1 MHHRLLNC
9 VWAVLVPFSYA
20 MCQTPAVPSAGTVTH
35 PLSEPG
41 DPPGLAEL
49 LKHAPRIVERPL
61 ITGRQAVVTSLEPLA
76 SMAGMRVLQQGGNAF
91 DAAVATAVALTV
103 LDPRMSSVGGNGFA
117 TIYVAKT
124 HEVRALNFYG
134 SAPQRAITDVYKG
147 KDYSHGFLSVPVPS
161 CLKGY
166 ETLHKAYGRLRWEQ
180 VLQPA
185 IELAEN
191 GFVLPQELADFIRV
205 YGDEFAKFPP
215 AARVFLPGGQALK
228 AGDIFRQ
235 PDLARTLK
243 GIAEHGADYFYRGEV
258 ATRIAQFF
266 QESGGVLTADD
277 LANYQAKWVTP
288 ISTSYRGY
296 TVYTQPPSS
305 SAVAVLEQLN
315 MLEGYDLK
323 ALGHNS
329 PEYLHLLGEVMRLA
343 VADRNRYVG
352 DPEFVRVPIDKLI
365 SKEYAA
371 ERRKLIHLD
380 STMSV
385 ATAGDFG
392 KPEETHTTHLNVVDA
407 DGSMVA
413 LTQTLGDFF
422 GSHVVAADTGILLS
436 NEMRHLHLDPSDP
449 SHLEPGKRSR
459 SNESPIIILK
469 DGKPYMAIGT
479 PGSDGIWQ
487 HLVQVI
493 ANVIDFGMD
502 IQTAIT
508 VPRMRTGGVE
518 AGTKIAPLFVVED
531 RIPTATMDAL
541 RAKGYQ
547 IRPIE
552 RSGAVN
558 GIIIDSS
565 TGFRLGGA
573 DPREDG
579 YALGW

>member
-1 MHHRLLNC
+1 MPCRLGSCAL
-9 VWAVLVPFSYA
+9 AVLLALSYA
-20 MCQTPAVPSAGTVTH
+20 ICQNPTTSSSASTH

-49 LKHAPRIVERPL
+49 IKSHPRIIERPL
-61 ITGRQAVVTSLEPLA
+61 ITGRQAMVTSLEPLA

-91 DAAVATAVALTV
+91 DAAVATAIALTV
-103 LDPRMSSVGGNGFA
+103 VDPRMSSVGGNGFA

-134 SAPQRAITDVYKG
+134 SAPQRATVDVYKG

-166 ETLHKAYGRLRWEQ
+166 ETLHKAYGRLPWAQ
-180 VLQPA
+180 VLAPA
-185 IELAEN
+185 IELADN
-191 GFVLPQELADFIRV
+191 GFVLTKPLGDFIPE
-205 YGDEFAKFPP
+205 DEFAKFPST
-215 AARVFLPGGQALK
+215 ARVFLPNGRALK
-228 AGDIFRQ
+228 TGDIFRQ

-243 GIAEHGADYFYRGEV
+243 GVAEHGTHYFYRGAV
-258 ATRIAQFF
+258 ATRMAKFF
-266 QESGGVLTADD
+266 AENGGVLTADD
-277 LANYQAKWVTP
+277 LASYQAKWVAP
-288 ISTSYRGY
+288 ISTTYRGY
-296 TVYTQPPSS
+296 TIYTQPPSS

-329 PEYLHLLGEVMRLA
+329 PAYLHLLGEVMRLA

-352 DPEFVRVPIDKLI
+352 DPEFIKVPVDKLV
-365 SKEYAA
+365 SKQYAA

-392 KPEETHTTHLNVVDA
+392 KPEEAHTTHLNVVDA
-407 DGSMVA
+407 DGNMVA

-422 GSHVVAADTGILLS
+422 GSHLVAADTGVLLS
-436 NEMRHLHLDPSDP
+436 DEMRHLHLDPNDP
-449 SHLEPGKRSR
+449 SRLEPGKRSR

-469 DGKPYMAIGT
+469 DGKPYMAVGT

-502 IQTAIT
+502 IQSAIT
-508 VPRMRTGGVE
+508 APRMRVGGSTE
-518 AGTKIAPLFVVED
+518 AGTEIKPIFLVED
-531 RIPTATMDAL
+531 RIPAVTMDAL
-541 RAKGYQ
+541 RVKGYE
-547 IRPIE
+547 IRPIGF
-552 RSGAVN
+552 SGAVN
-558 GIIIDSS
+558 GIMIDPS

-573 DPREDG
+573 DPRENG

>member
-1 MHHRLLNC
+1 MRYRLGGCAL
-9 VWAVLVPFSYA
+9 VVLVALSNA
-20 MCQTPAVPSAGTVTH
+20 ICQEPSVGTH

-49 LKHAPRIVERPL
+49 LKRHPRIVERPL
-61 ITGRQAVVTSLEPLA
+61 ITGRQAMVTSLEPLA

-103 LDPRMSSVGGNGFA
+103 VDPRMSSVGGNGFA

-134 SAPQRAITDVYKG
+134 SAPQRATLDVYKS
-147 KDYSHGFLSVPVPS
+147 KDYSHGYLSVPVPS

-166 ETLHKAYGRLRWEQ
+166 EELHKTYGHLPWAQ
-180 VLQPA
+180 VLEPA
-185 IELAEN
+185 VELAEG
-191 GFVLPQELADFIRV
+191 GFVLTPPLGDFIQV
-205 YGDEFAKFPP
+205 YQDEFAKFPST
-215 AARVFLPGGQALK
+215 ARVFLANGRALK
-228 AGDIFRQ
+228 SGDIFRQ

-243 GIAEHGADYFYRGEV
+243 GVAQHGTDYFYRGAV
-258 ATRIAQFF
+258 ATRIAKFF
-266 QESGGVLTADD
+266 QENGGVLTADD
-277 LANYQAKWVTP
+277 LASYQAMWVAP
-288 ISTSYRGY
+288 ISTMYRGY

-329 PEYLHLLGEVMRLA
+329 PDYLHLLGEVMRLA

-352 DPEFVRVPIDKLI
+352 DPQFVRVPVDKLL
-365 SKEYAA
+365 SKDYAA

-407 DGSMVA
+407 EGNMVA

-422 GSHVVAADTGILLS
+422 GSHVVAADTGVFFS
-436 NEMRHLHLDPSDP
+436 DEMRHLHLDPNDP
-449 SHLEPGKRSR
+449 SRLEPGKRSR
-459 SNESPIIILK
+459 SNESPIIILR
-469 DGKPYMAIGT
+469 DGKPYMALGT

-487 HLVQVI
+487 CLVEVI

-508 VPRMRTGGVE
+508 VPRIRVGGSIE
-518 AGTKIAPLFVVED
+518 AGAEVKPVFLVED
-531 RIPTATMDAL
+531 RISAATIDAL
-541 RAKGYQ
+541 RARGYE
-547 IRPIE
+547 IRLVG
-552 RSGAVN
+552 SSAAVN
-558 GIIIDSS
+558 GIIIDPS
-565 TGFRLGGA
+565 TGFRFGGA
-573 DPREDG
+573 DPRGNG